1 MNTASQPMVQM
12 NIQPKE
18 QECLVLDGVRMTIM
32 KRMYKCSLSNVRVWI
47 DHGSENYGISSR
59 LQRRLTEE

>member
-1 MNTASQPMVQM
+1 MFLSHKHCFTANVTLDDLQM

-18 QECLVLDGVRMTIM
+18 QECLVLVEVRMTIM

-47 DHGSENYGISSR
+47 DHGSENYSF
-59 LQRRLTEE
+59 